1 MEVIAQ
7 RAAATGAVAM
17 LQGGGG
23 GGGGGSCSHE
33 CDRSSKSIASSA
45 LTRVRVCCASSSLSR
60 RCSKLARS
68 QSFGEMQ
75 AFGDPSSREVI
86 EQSAMRRSREA
97 FRSSRPTAAI
107 HASYGVATQLK
118 DSINRD
124 SSAFH
129 LDRSGNSS
137 TGCVTSSMQLDGWV
151 EDAVFEI
158 VKKVDEAPFLQ
169 FVFETQNISER
180 PKWQRVSQD
189 LFQKPELWPEL
200 RDSLSEAAP
209 DGVILVH
216 RLDVTGC
223 CLMDPTALRN
233 DKGWKC
239 PLELDG
245 SNTDVWG
252 VLVQAR
258 SAHANACYILKTTRV
273 CSSTGVCTQFCL
285 TRAKCFGPSFAAQLE
300 KVWLL

>member
-1 MEVIAQ
+1 
-7 RAAATGAVAM
+7 
-17 LQGGGG
+17 LQIVDHCIGYCA
-23 GGGGGSCSHE
+23 CSSGIT
-33 CDRSSKSIASSA
+33 DGFFYD
-45 LTRVRVCCASSSLSR
+45 SL
-60 RCSKLARS
+60 
-68 QSFGEMQ
+68 Q
-75 AFGDPSSREVI
+75 
-86 EQSAMRRSREA
+86 
-97 FRSSRPTAAI
+97 
-107 HASYGVATQLK
+107 
-118 DSINRD
+118 
-124 SSAFH
+124 
-129 LDRSGNSS
+129 
-137 TGCVTSSMQLDGWV
+137 
-151 EDAVFEI
+151 I

-169 FVFETQNISER
+169 FVFETQNMSER
-180 PKWQRVSQD
+180 PKWQRVSQE
-189 LFQKPELWPEL
+189 LFEKPDLWPEL

>member
-1 MEVIAQ
+1 
-7 RAAATGAVAM
+7 
-17 LQGGGG
+17 
-23 GGGGGSCSHE
+23 
-33 CDRSSKSIASSA
+33 
-45 LTRVRVCCASSSLSR
+45 
-60 RCSKLARS
+60 
-68 QSFGEMQ
+68 
-75 AFGDPSSREVI
+75 
-86 EQSAMRRSREA
+86 
-97 FRSSRPTAAI
+97 
-107 HASYGVATQLK
+107 
-118 DSINRD
+118 
-124 SSAFH
+124 
-129 LDRSGNSS
+129 
-137 TGCVTSSMQLDGWV
+137 MQLDGWV

-180 PKWQRVSQD
+180 PKWQRVSQE
-189 LFQKPELWPEL
+189 LFEKPDLWPEL